1 MVIEI
6 MRVEEGGGEGRGIR
20 RRGKIG
26 EKKNKK

>member
-6 MRVEEGGGEGRGIR
+6 MRVEEGGEVGSRIR

-26 EKKNKK
+26 EKKDKK